1 MSRDNVASGIC
12 GTCKHA
18 SACSLS
24 KQPNRPLFYCEEF
37 ETSGPEPVGEE
48 QRGSDALLTSLSQD
62 DLGEHGLREF
72 WGLCSDCASRLCC
85 ALSDVEGG
93 VWHCEEYDWM
103 PPSSVGQGQPPVP
116 VSQDAGPEA
125 IRRILEQHEGARG
138 ALIAILEEIQARYG
152 YLPAAALQAVCNET
166 GHSLVDVYGVATFYR
181 SFSLTPR
188 GRHLIC
194 VCQGTAC
201 HVRGAPVIVEELER
215 QLGISS
221 GETTPDH
228 AHTLETVNCL
238 GACAL
243 GPIVVVD
250 GQYFSNVGTAKARLI
265 LKKAGAGAVRSQRPA
280 PVASGN

>member
-1 MSRDNVASGIC
+1 MSRDHVPTGIC
-12 GTCKHA
+12 CTCKHA

-24 KQPNRPLFYCEEF
+24 RQPNRPLYYCEEF
-37 ETSGPEPVGEE
+37 ETSGAEPSGAEP
-48 QRGSDALLTSLSQD
+48 RGSDGLLTSVSED
-62 DLGEHGLREF
+62 DLGENGLPELR
-72 WGLCSDCASRLCC
+72 GLCSDCASRLCC

-103 PPSSVGQGQPPVP
+103 PPSAVGQGQLPVA
-116 VSQDAGPEA
+116 VSQDAEPEE

-188 GRHLIC
+188 GKHLIS

-201 HVRGAPVIVEELER
+201 HVRGAPMIVEELER
-215 QLGISS
+215 QLGIKS
-221 GETTPDH
+221 GGTTPDREY
-228 AHTLETVNCL
+228 TLETVNCL

-265 LKKAGAGAVRSQRPA
+265 LKKAGAGPARSQRAA
-280 PVASGN
+280 PVVTGK